1 MNLITP
7 SGGLLFWMVLIFA
20 IVFFI
25 LAKFGFPVIT
35 SMVKSRKD
43 YIAQSLK
50 DAAQARERLA
60 GMQQECENMLS
71 DTRAKQEELLVQA
84 HKSAQQMVLD
94 AKVQAA
100 EEAAHIIQQAK
111 EEINTRKLEA
121 IRDVRNEIAGI
132 SIAVSEKI
140 LREKLSTDESQMA
153 YIEKAINEVESQQ
166 KSFPKSK
173 RTS

>member
-1 MNLITP
+1 
-7 SGGLLFWMVLIFA
+7 MVLIFTITF
-20 IVFFI
+20 IV

-50 DAAQARERLA
+50 DAAEARERLA
-60 GMQQECENMLS
+60 GMQQECDQMLS
-71 DTRAKQEELLVQA
+71 ETRNRQEELLVQA
-84 HKSAQQMVLD
+84 RKSAQQMVQD
-94 AKVQAA
+94 AKTQAS
-100 EEAAHIIQQAK
+100 EEAAHILEQAK

-153 YIEKAINEVESQQ
+153 FIEKAISEVES
-166 KSFPKSK
+166 KVLS
-173 RTS
+173 